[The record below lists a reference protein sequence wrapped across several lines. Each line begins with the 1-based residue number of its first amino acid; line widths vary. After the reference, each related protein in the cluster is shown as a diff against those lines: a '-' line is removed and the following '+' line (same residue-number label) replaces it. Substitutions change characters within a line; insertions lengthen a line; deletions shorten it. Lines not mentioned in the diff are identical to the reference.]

1 MIKRHR
7 KAFTLVELLTV
18 ISIIGI
24 ISTIAIV
31 NLKGNSDKAKLVAG
45 QALDADT
52 QRAVGDQMIG
62 EWLFDEGSGA
72 TAHDTSGNGNNGT
85 ITGAAWTAGINGGAL
100 SFNGGA
106 QVALG
111 NGAVLNPSVF
121 TITAWVKPGDISG
134 SYNYIYSDS
143 RDCCGSY
150 SGIDFFF
157 AYNALYGDIWNV
169 AGGWPGGVKQLVSI
183 ARVPNNSPW
192 VFVAFSYNGNKMAV
206 YINGHLDN
214 TLTTNMGV
222 GQPASFSSYIGRMGA
237 GAWGMNGSIDQVR
250 LYGSAIVAANI
261 EKLYLAE
268 RDRYLAKK

>member
-1 MIKRHR
+1 MIKHHR
-7 KAFTLVELLTV
+7 KAFTLIELLTV

-24 ISTIAIV
+24 LSTIALV
-31 NLKGNSDKAKLVAG
+31 NMKGSNDKAKIAAG
-45 QALDADT
+45 QSFDASVY
-52 QRAVGDQMIG
+52 RAAGDQIIG

-85 ITGAAWTAGINGGAL
+85 VTSATWTAGINGGAL

-111 NGAVLNPSVF
+111 SGAALNPSVF

-134 SYNYIYSDS
+134 PYNYIYSNA

-150 SGIDFFF
+150 SGINFYFN
-157 AYNALYGDIWNV
+157 YNVLGATVWNV
-169 AGGWPGGVKQLVSI
+169 AGGWPGGAKQLNSSTVI
-183 ARVPNNSPW
+183 PNNSPW
-192 VFVAFSYNGNKMAV
+192 VFVVFSYDGNKMAL
-206 YINGHLDN
+206 YINGHLDSSYA
-214 TLTTNMGV
+214 TNMGV
-222 GQPASFSSYIGRMGA
+222 GQPASYPSYIGRMGA

-261 EKLYLAE
+261 EKMYLAE